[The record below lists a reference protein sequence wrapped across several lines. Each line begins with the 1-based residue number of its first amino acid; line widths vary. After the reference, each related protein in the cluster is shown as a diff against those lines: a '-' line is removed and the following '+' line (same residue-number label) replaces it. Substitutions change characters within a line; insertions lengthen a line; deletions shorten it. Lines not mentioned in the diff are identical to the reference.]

1 MIHLA
6 LCDDNVEFQRMFRN
20 ALENY
25 CSQVFPPSLRFDI
38 LKNFGS
44 AEEVLKYIKD
54 HTIDVLFLDI
64 DMPGIG
70 GLELAKR
77 MMLKNENTVIVFV
90 SGYDHYVY
98 EVFEFSPFAFL
109 RKDRIF
115 NELPKTLS
123 RIADRFDKAN
133 TDVKIMTVDGIC
145 TICARDVMY
154 VSTKGNYYTC
164 FFKNDTHLT
173 CRGTLNDA
181 EQIFCQFDFIR
192 VHAAFLVN
200 LHHIQKYEKSH
211 LYVGSDSIKIPI
223 AQRRLVEFKQ
233 AYAQYTM
240 RSFQL

>member
-1 MIHLA
+1 MKAICVDDEAKTLQYTVDQCRKLA
-6 LCDDNVEFQRMFRN
+6 QMDLVEGFTEALA
-20 ALENY
+20 ALEW
-25 CSQVFPPSLRFDI
+25 
-38 LKNFGS
+38 LKNNS
-44 AEEVLKYIKD
+44 VDIA
-54 HTIDVLFLDI
+54 FLDI

-240 RSFQL
+240 RSFQI